1 MSTSIRKCS
10 NKRLFKNKSNYLM
23 ITPLFSNQATANSTN
38 KNTIINSKN
47 ENINIL
53 ENKKNSPFS
62 ILKIDNKIINFKTK
76 NNINKN
82 SPKGRNS
89 PLNNITK
96 NNKSK
101 TNEFSYNKN
110 RYNIDIHKSI
120 GLNSYSPKNKNIQNN
135 IKRENKNIYFLD
147 KILSNK
153 FSQSSRNISKL
164 KNNHN
169 FYSKE
174 TKLSLS
180 KKKGKKDIQD
190 NSLVNNNKSNKKT
203 EININK
209 LNYDNNNKKHNN
221 KIISRNYFLK
231 VSSSMKIK
239 NTNNI
244 DTNKK
249 LITNS
254 INNSKFDYFYFKK
267 KLDDSSR
274 YAKIINQ
281 KYNMNNFCNNKSTH
295 NILANLLLNN
305 EKYNK
310 NNNIKLYNLANKK
323 SLKNLEI
330 NHKSSLFSKNSE
342 MLSFNSNLNDKISN
356 KNNIPKPINIKNNI
370 ISCQKFRKKV
380 QYRKIGLNS
389 QIIQNNS
396 KIKYKKPKEKNNNIG
411 NNKGLNKTNSFKNN
425 FIGKLTEKSQNKN
438 NKNAE
443 EVNQKKKS
451 KTSDNSKILGKDS
464 YLDYLIDTL
473 TKSKNK
479 KGNIEKLINEIK
491 INNYIIKK
499 PKEENMKFTLLKNKN
514 NENEDGSPEINKSK
528 IIIGD
533 IEGYKDIIER
543 DKNNYYKSE
552 KENTIKIFEHNSIG
566 NINDESKK
574 INKKL
579 FLNLNNNDL
588 EISNLNNNN
597 FNNNCFI
604 NDSEIKIFLN
614 CMSDEYEFEDLSTT
628 ILKKYKK
635 IENYL
640 LPYHV
645 NKISFIK
652 TYDEK

>member
-239 NTNNI
+239 YTNNI

-281 KYNMNNFCNNKSTH
+281 KYNMNNFCNNKSNH
-295 NILANLLLNN
+295 NILENLLLNN
-305 EKYNK
+305 
-310 NNNIKLYNLANKK
+310 
-323 SLKNLEI
+323 
-330 NHKSSLFSKNSE
+330 
-342 MLSFNSNLNDKISN
+342 
-356 KNNIPKPINIKNNI
+356 
-370 ISCQKFRKKV
+370 
-380 QYRKIGLNS
+380 
-389 QIIQNNS
+389 
-396 KIKYKKPKEKNNNIG
+396 
-411 NNKGLNKTNSFKNN
+411 
-425 FIGKLTEKSQNKN
+425 
-438 NKNAE
+438 
-443 EVNQKKKS
+443 
-451 KTSDNSKILGKDS
+451 
-464 YLDYLIDTL
+464 
-473 TKSKNK
+473 
-479 KGNIEKLINEIK
+479 
-491 INNYIIKK
+491 
-499 PKEENMKFTLLKNKN
+499 
-514 NENEDGSPEINKSK
+514 
-528 IIIGD
+528 
-533 IEGYKDIIER
+533 
-543 DKNNYYKSE
+543 
-552 KENTIKIFEHNSIG
+552 
-566 NINDESKK
+566 
-574 INKKL
+574 
-579 FLNLNNNDL
+579 
-588 EISNLNNNN
+588 
-597 FNNNCFI
+597 
-604 NDSEIKIFLN
+604 
-614 CMSDEYEFEDLSTT
+614 
-628 ILKKYKK
+628 
-635 IENYL
+635 
-640 LPYHV
+640 
-645 NKISFIK
+645 
-652 TYDEK
+652 